1 MCAQLHLPNL
11 CAFAQK
17 GGIVLATML
26 VALLPS
32 KAMAHADVLGMIAVV
47 DEQIRTNGLSGE
59 LLLHRADLYRVH
71 QDWSA
76 ALKDYE
82 AAEQFRPGLLPV
94 AHGRALVLAAS
105 ARLAEA
111 RGGFD
116 ELVHREPTNVSFLLG
131 RARVL
136 AQLSQPVPAIADY
149 TAALA
154 LTKNPGAEDFLERAK
169 LQAVVSGPAVA
180 LQGLDEGLA
189 RLGWTLTLQRLAV
202 DYAAASGKVDDAL
215 ARLET
220 IQGRSNR
227 GEQWLVL
234 KAEILRQAG
243 RVTEAGAAYVA
254 ALAAINELPP
264 RMAQA
269 AQVTALRRKIELAQ
283 AELAAPASG
292 K

>member
-1 MCAQLHLPNL
+1 MCTRLHLPNRRGL
-11 CAFAQK
+11 ARC
-17 GGIVLATML
+17 GGVVLATML

-32 KAMAHADVLGMIAVV
+32 KARAHADVLGMIAVV

-71 QDWSA
+71 QDWPA

-82 AAEQFRPGLLPV
+82 AAERLRPGLLPV
-94 AHGRALVLAAS
+94 AHGRALVLAACG
-105 ARLAEA
+105 RLVEA

-116 ELVHREPTNVSFLLG
+116 HLVQREPTNVSFLLG

-136 AQLSQPVPAIADY
+136 AQLNQPIPAIADY
-149 TAALA
+149 TAALG

-189 RLGWTLTLQRLAV
+189 RLGWTLTLLRLAV

-215 ARLET
+215 TRLET
-220 IQGRSNR
+220 IQTRSNR
-227 GEQWLVL
+227 SEQWLVL

-243 RVTEAGAAYVA
+243 RRSEAGQAYAAA
-254 ALAAINELPP
+254 WAAINELPP

-269 AQVTALRRKIELAQ
+269 AQMTALRRKIELAQ
-283 AELAAPASG
+283 AELAAPAGG